1 LTAALGSTL
10 ITDQSVS
17 KEKVMATETSS
28 RRRKECRPSEL
39 LTAALELFVE
49 KGFAATRLDDVA
61 ARAGVAK
68 GTVYL
73 YFPSKEELF
82 KAVIREGILPALAE
96 GQSFAA
102 QHTGDTANLLREIAY
117 GWWRL
122 IGATPLAGVP
132 KLMISE
138 CRNFPEVAQFYF
150 DNVIVPFRRLVG
162 SVIERGIARG
172 EFAPVKVESAIEAV
186 FAPLLLM
193 VIWRFS
199 MAACCRGT
207 ATDPY
212 EFIDQHLAIVLSGLE
227 RRTD

>member
-1 LTAALGSTL
+1 
-10 ITDQSVS
+10 
-17 KEKVMATETSS
+17 MASETQS

-39 LTAALELFVE
+39 MGAALELFVE

-61 ARAGVAK
+61 ARAGVSK

-82 KAVIREGILPALAE
+82 TAVIREGILPALAE
-96 GQSFAA
+96 GQTIVA
-102 QHTGDTANLLREIAY
+102 QHTGDTPSLLRQIAH

-122 IGATPLAGVP
+122 IGNTPLAGIP

-172 EFAPVKVESAIEAV
+172 EFAPVKVESAIEAI
-186 FAPLLLM
+186 FSPLLLM

-207 ATDPY
+207 PTDPY
-212 EFIDQHLAIVLSGLE
+212 EFIEQHLDIVLNGLA
-227 RRTD
+227 RRAA